1 MTFLHD
7 DLYYQ
12 QGGSI
17 SSSSIAGTPA
27 EENEG
32 IVMSDEAARIMS
44 RQAVKEA
51 VDAVLNLPPRQ

>member
-1 MTFLHD
+1 M
-7 DLYYQ
+7 
-12 QGGSI
+12 
-17 SSSSIAGTPA
+17 SSIADTPA
-27 EENEG
+27 EENED